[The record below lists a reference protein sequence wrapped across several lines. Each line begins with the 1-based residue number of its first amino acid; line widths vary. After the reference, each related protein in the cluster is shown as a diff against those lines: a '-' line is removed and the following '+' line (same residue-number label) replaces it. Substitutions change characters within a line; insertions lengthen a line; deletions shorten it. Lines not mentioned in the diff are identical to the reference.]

1 MAVDKLVDSTQLN
14 SDISSV
20 ATAIR
25 NRGGTTASLTF
36 PSGFVTA
43 VEAIPVSS
51 PNPILT
57 PYTMRPD
64 VELVQTYTYDKML
77 VEDEKIAIPAYTTS
91 ATTVKAAAAL
101 TPTVSLTYADYYYYV
116 AERFLTIPVYN
127 VTSKAKGRE
136 EYHFSSYLYEI
147 VDVVGSSYKALVDG
161 KIYTSRTVA
170 SAGQSLIRQLYW
182 SSGTAVAMYTATSYG
197 VAQVASAPS
206 ISSGVMTIN
215 APSLAMRG
223 SSTYFSSTYW
233 NAMTDVRL
241 QYVINVYRAPKATTL
256 NLAGWGVS
264 QQAAHIATCIDG
276 TTNKLT

>member
-14 SDISSV
+14 SDLATV
-20 ATAIR
+20 AAAIR
-25 NRGGTTASLTF
+25 TRGGTTDSLAF

-43 VEAIPVSS
+43 VNAIPDSS
-51 PNPILT
+51 PTAILT
-57 PYTMRPD
+57 PYTVRPD
-64 VELVQTYTYDKML
+64 AELVKSYSYDKLM
-77 VEDEKIAIPAYTTS
+77 VTDEKINIPAYTTS
-91 ATTVKAAAAL
+91 STTVKAAAAL
-101 TPTVSLTYADYYYYV
+101 SPTITLTYADYYYYV
-116 AERFLTIPVYN
+116 AERFLTIPIYN
-127 VTSKAKGRE
+127 ISSKAKGRE

-147 VDVVGSSYKALVDG
+147 ADVAGSSYKALVDG
-161 KIYTSRTVA
+161 KLYTSRTVA
-170 SAGQSLIRQLYW
+170 AAGQSLIRQLYW
-182 SSGTAVAMYTATSYG
+182 SSGTALSMYTATSYG

-206 ISSGVMTIN
+206 ISSGVMTLN

-241 QYVINVYRAPKATTL
+241 QYVIEVYRSPKTSTY

-264 QQAAHIATCIDG
+264 QQGAHIASCIDG